1 MGASGSHCAT
11 RSLKL
16 YDFLSFMALPS
27 MASTS
32 PDHRG
37 LPHSGFWI
45 GESVRRLIFAI
56 PLRSMPV
63 PDYLF
68 GEDRKSTRLN
78 SSHVRISYAVFCLKK
93 KKKKT

>member
-68 GEDRKSTRLN
+68 GDELDNIIKSGFVALDQHWRL
-78 SSHVRISYAVFCLKK
+78 RRQLL
-93 KKKKT
+93 